1 MAQGN
6 LTWSVADVS
15 RGMESRGTLEPGRI
29 CEIVS
34 DVVVSQS
41 GYLDVSFAAPEGGSF
56 RVMDVNVTEW
66 M

>member
-1 MAQGN
+1 
-6 LTWSVADVS
+6 
-15 RGMESRGTLEPGRI
+15 MESRGTLEPGRI